1 MVEVSWMVAHGGTY
15 KSPERSQKLD
25 QCPSAQPHEDHGGLS
40 IKRKYL
46 SSILSSAVL
55 ALPLCG
61 HFPL

>member
-1 MVEVSWMVAHGGTY
+1 MVARGGTH
-15 KSPERSQKLD
+15 KSLERSRKLD
-25 QCPSAQPHEDHGGLS
+25 QCPSALPHEDHGGLS

-46 SSILSSAVL
+46 SSILSSAVI